1 MSKFEVIP
9 GKKSPEDKILLYHG
23 HAPTMEDVAKMCL
36 FFKENE
42 DRIYPPSKGF
52 KGGKLFIEYIA
63 KTLVQGKIPEDQ
75 IYKPKK

>member
-1 MSKFEVIP
+1 MKNFEIIQ
-9 GKKSPEDKILLYHG
+9 GKKSPDDKILLWHG
-23 HAPTMEDVAKMCL
+23 HAPTMEEVATMCL

-42 DRIYPPSKGF
+42 DRIYPPSDGY

-63 KTLVQGKIPEDQ
+63 KTLIRGKIPEDS